1 MGQIFCVLKRMVKNY
16 FAHNVGKNRAALAYY
31 QLFAIFPLMIFVS
44 NLLGFL
50 QLDIYAITRHLARI
64 LPREITRLLT
74 AYLQHINRVYSPVLM
89 WFSLVFSV
97 WFPYRAVKGLVK
109 DVRTAYGL
117 PHIHGR
123 LWFYLKQLAYTLLL
137 LAALAVS
144 LVVSVLG
151 QRLLV
156 YVFSVVPADIAQGLQ
171 FLLPVWRYSRFILA
185 AAVMYTAIVALYGLA
200 LEKTPTPAA
209 VLPGLLAS
217 MTAWLGVSMAFSF
230 YVENFAGYS
239 VIYGT
244 LGAVMAL
251 LMWLYL
257 SAIILIM
264 GAELNAIL
272 AEDK

>member
-31 QLFAIFPLMIFVS
+31 LLFAIFPLMIFAS

-50 QLDIYAITRHLARI
+50 QLDVYAITQQLARI
-64 LPREITRLLT
+64 LPQEITRLLT
-74 AYLQHINRVYSPVLM
+74 AYLQHINASSSITLLG
-89 WFSLVFSV
+89 FSLVFSV

-117 PHIHGR
+117 PHIHGQ
-123 LWFYLKQLAYTLLL
+123 LGFYIKQLAYTLLL

-151 QRLLV
+151 QRLLQ
-156 YVFSVVPADIAQGLQ
+156 YLFAILPGEIAQAVQ
-171 FLLPVWRYSRFILA
+171 FLLPVWRYSRFMLA
-185 AAVMYTAIVALYGLA
+185 AAVMYTAIVSLYGLS
-200 LEKTPTPAA
+200 LEKIPTAAA

-217 MTAWLGVSMAFSF
+217 MAAWLGVSMAFSF

-272 AEDK
+272 TENK